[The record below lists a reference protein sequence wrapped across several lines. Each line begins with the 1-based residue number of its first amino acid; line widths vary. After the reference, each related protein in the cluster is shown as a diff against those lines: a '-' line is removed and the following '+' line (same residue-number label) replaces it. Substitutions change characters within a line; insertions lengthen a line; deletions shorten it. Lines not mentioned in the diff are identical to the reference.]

1 MQVTLTQKQKDIIA
15 SSGPLLVTGGPGSG
29 KTTLALHK
37 AQANCARLEPGQEIL
52 FLSFSRSAVRQI
64 MNRGRDVLNA
74 SERKLIRVKTY
85 HLFCLETLMTH
96 GRLLYGHKVT
106 FLYPAQE
113 KLQKAA
119 FPGED
124 WNAERTRLAQEKG
137 LFAFEYLATA
147 TADLFERSSAIRNL
161 FANKYPFVIVDEFQD
176 TDNDQWRLI
185 QVFLQE
191 MDVVCLADPEQR
203 IYEYQKG
210 VDPARI
216 AKFKDGFH
224 PREFDLGTD
233 NHRNPEG
240 TILRFAQAVL
250 NNEPPPPQNSR
261 SRSRIRLASYA
272 ANDFASTVH
281 AGVLWTK
288 RKLLNQGTVDPS
300 LAVLCKTNALVK
312 RVSEYISRNNTR
324 QGKALSPVEHDALVD
339 MELAVA
345 AAQVMGS
352 ILEWPAKEYHS
363 AVQDTVRWI
372 SQYYRLK
379 NAISTSAT
387 ASNETQKYARA
398 ADAMANGRSPRSQA
412 VKDLMKLAQKEL
424 ALSGTFR
431 HHWRQARQILEDI
444 RTLAPLVRSIGQ
456 IRNTDF
462 LEEDLAKRWLE
473 KGNYRG
479 APDLIERSF
488 RKRWDEDQ
496 GKRGCVLMTIHKSK
510 GKEFD
515 GVVLVEG
522 RSGTRSAFFDQS
534 PTDANRRLL
543 FVGITRAR
551 SLVTIIRPEG
561 APLLTEIMY

>member
-1 MQVTLTQKQKDIIA
+1 MQATLTQKHKDIIA

-29 KTTLALHK
+29 KTTLALLK

-64 MNRGRDVLNA
+64 MKRGRDVLNA
-74 SERKLIRVKTY
+74 NERKLIRVKTY
-85 HLFCLETLMTH
+85 RLFCLETLIPH

-113 KLQKAA
+113 KLQQAA
-119 FPGED
+119 FRGD
-124 WNAERTRLAQEKG
+124 WNAGRTRLAQEKG

-147 TADLFERSSAIRNL
+147 TAELFERSSAIRNL
-161 FANKYPFVIVDEFQD
+161 FADKYPFVIADEFQD
-176 TDNDQWRLI
+176 TDDDQWRLI
-185 QVFLQE
+185 QVFLQT

-203 IYEYQKG
+203 IYECRTG
-210 VDPARI
+210 VEPARI

-240 TILRFAQAVL
+240 AILRFARAVL
-250 NNEPPPPQNSR
+250 DNEPPPLPNA
-261 SRSRIRLASYA
+261 RSRIILTPYA
-272 ANDFASTVH
+272 PHDFASTVH
-281 AGVLWTK
+281 AGALWTK
-288 RKLLNQGTVDPS
+288 RELLNQGTVDPN
-300 LAVLCKTNALVK
+300 LAVLCRTNALVTK
-312 RVSEYISRNNTR
+312 VSEFISRSHTR
-324 QGKALSPVEHDALVD
+324 KGKVLPPVEHDALVD
-339 MELAVA
+339 TELTVA

-352 ILEWPAKEYHS
+352 ILEWPAKEHQA
-363 AVQDTVRWI
+363 AVHDTVRWI
-372 SQYYRLK
+372 SQYYRFQ
-379 NAISTSAT
+379 NAIAASAT
-387 ASNETQKYARA
+387 ASDATQKYARA
-398 ADAMANGRSPRSQA
+398 ADAMAHGRSPRPQA
-412 VKDLMKLAQKEL
+412 VKDLTKLVQKEL

-444 RTLAPLVRSIGQ
+444 PQLAPLVRSVSQ

-473 KGNYRG
+473 KGSYRG
-479 APDLIERSF
+479 APELIERSF

-496 GKRGCVLMTIHKSK
+496 DARGCVLMTIRKAK

-522 RSGTRSAFFDQS
+522 LSGTGSAFFDQP

-561 APLLTEIMY
+561 APLLAGTIH

>member
-1 MQVTLTQKQKDIIA
+1 MQATLTQKHEDIIA

-29 KTTLALHK
+29 KTTLALLK

-64 MNRGRDVLNA
+64 KNRGHDVLKA

-85 HLFCLETLMTH
+85 HLFCLETLVTH

-113 KLQKAA
+113 KLQQAA
-119 FPGED
+119 FRGD

-137 LFAFEYLATA
+137 LFTFEYLATA
-147 TADLFERSSAIRNL
+147 TAELFERSSAVRNL

-185 QVFLQE
+185 QVFLQK

-203 IYEYQKG
+203 IYEYRKG
-210 VDPARI
+210 VDSDRI

-224 PREFDLGTD
+224 PQEFDLGTD

-240 TILRFAQAVL
+240 AILRFARAVL
-250 NNEPPPPQNSR
+250 NNEPPPPRNSR
-261 SRSRIRLASYA
+261 SRIILAPYA
-272 ANDFASTVH
+272 ASNFASIVH
-281 AGVLWTK
+281 AGILWTK
-288 RKLLNQGTVDPS
+288 CKLVNEGIEDPS
-300 LAVLCKTNALVK
+300 LAVLCRTNAWVK
-312 RVSEYISRNNTR
+312 KVSESISRSNKR
-324 QGKALSPVEHDALVD
+324 RGKVLSPIEHDALVD
-339 MELAVA
+339 TELAVA

-352 ILEWPAKEYHS
+352 ILEWPAKEYQS

-372 SQYYRLK
+372 SQYYRFK
-379 NAISTSAT
+379 NAISTSTT

-398 ADAMANGRSPRSQA
+398 ADAIANGRSPRPQA

-424 ALSGTFR
+424 ALSGKFR
-431 HHWRQARQILEDI
+431 HHWCQARQILEDI
-444 RTLAPLVRSIGQ
+444 PQLAPLVRSLCQ

-462 LEEDLAKRWLE
+462 LEEELAKRWLE
-473 KGNYRG
+473 KGSYRG

-496 GKRGCVLMTIHKSK
+496 GKRGCILMTIHKSK

-515 GVVLVEG
+515 GVVLVDG
-522 RSGTRSAFFDQS
+522 LSGTRSAFFDQP

-551 SLVTIIRPEG
+551 SLVTIICPVG
-561 APLLTEIMY
+561 APLLAETMP